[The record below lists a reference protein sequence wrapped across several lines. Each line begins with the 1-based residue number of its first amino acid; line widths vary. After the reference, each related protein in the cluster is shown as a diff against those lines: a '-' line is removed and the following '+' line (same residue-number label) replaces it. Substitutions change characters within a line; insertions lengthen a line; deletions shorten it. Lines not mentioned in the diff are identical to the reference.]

1 MAATHPVQLT
11 PAKPVASASSARGW
25 AAAAAVLMASFLLA
39 ASIYIAAH
47 RLLWYDELFTVLI
60 ARLPNLTTIL
70 DGLNHADNNMPAPYF
85 LLVHFF
91 LKLFPRAEIA
101 ARLPSALAVALGL
114 LVTYD
119 CARRLTDGL
128 HGLMAAAF
136 LTCTLLPYYAYE
148 ARSYGIYFL
157 FAALALWIW
166 CHTPRESRRSAV
178 GFGLVIFGGVLFHYY
193 IVLCLVPF
201 AVGEAIEWRPTL
213 PKLLPSPKL
222 LAGAVGTAAAVA
234 VLARQIFG
242 AKQYSAVFWSKPTL
256 YGLRGVFSEFFPD
269 GLFLLA
275 LVMIW
280 IASSS
285 PRRNEPATPMQPAE
299 RVGWFFLLIPFAGY
313 VLALLVTNAF
323 VPRYFIGM
331 LPGVAIAFACWLHR
345 HFADA
350 RRVSAGVL
358 LILISSGVYAE
369 LDAVRRPEAI
379 QQFDQQTETRRMLQ
393 LADSLQAEGKR
404 YFVCSSGMLYVELN
418 YYSSRPGDYRLFVPP
433 AKQLEVL
440 NTVRYAMG
448 LGRFNRYLYWSLA
461 EIQQHARETALI
473 QPSETTMNLL
483 KDAGLHTV
491 IRYRGPLEVA
501 YLE

>member
-1 MAATHPVQLT
+1 MAATQPLQVT
-11 PAKPVASASSARGW
+11 PAKPAAASSARGW
-25 AAAAAVLMASFLLA
+25 AAAAVLMASFLLA
-39 ASIYIAAH
+39 ASLFIAAR

-60 ARLPNLTTIL
+60 ARLPNLSTIL

-85 LLVHFF
+85 LVVHFF
-91 LKLFPRAEIA
+91 LKLLPRAEVA

-114 LVTYD
+114 LVAYD

-166 CHTPRESRRSAV
+166 CHTRRESWSSAAC
-178 GFGLVIFGGVLFHYY
+178 FGLVIFGGVLFHYY

-201 AVGEAIEWRPTL
+201 AAGEAIEWRPWRM
-213 PKLLPSPKL
+213 PSPKL
-222 LAGAVGTAAAVA
+222 LAGGIGTAAAVA

-242 AKQYSAVFWSKPTL
+242 AKQYSAIFWSKPTL
-256 YGLRGVFSEFFPD
+256 YGLRGAFSEFFPD
-269 GLFLLA
+269 WLFLLA
-275 LVMIW
+275 LILIW
-280 IASSS
+280 IAWSS
-285 PRRNEPATPMQPAE
+285 PRSKTPAAPITSAE
-299 RVGWFFLLIPFAGY
+299 RAGWFFLLVPFAGY
-313 VLALLVTNAF
+313 VLAVLVTNAF

-331 LPGVAIAFACWLHR
+331 LPGVAAAFACCLHR
-345 HFADA
+345 HFAGA

-358 LILISSGVYAE
+358 AILIAAGVYAQ

-379 QQFDQQTETRRMLQ
+379 QQFNQQTETRRMLQ

-404 YFVCSSGMLYVELN
+404 FFVCSSGMLYVELN
-418 YYSSRPGDYRLFVPP
+418 YYSTRPGDYRLFVPP

-448 LGRFNRYLYWSLA
+448 LGRYNRYLYWSLND
-461 EIQQHARETALI
+461 IRQHAREAALI
-473 QPSETTMNLL
+473 QPSEATLNLM
-483 KDAGLHTV
+483 KEAGLRVTT
-491 IRYRGPLEVA
+491 RYRGDLEVA

>member
-1 MAATHPVQLT
+1 MAATQPLQVT
-11 PAKPVASASSARGW
+11 PAKPAAASSPRGW
-25 AAAAAVLMASFLLA
+25 SAAAVSMALLLLA

-60 ARLPNLTTIL
+60 ARLPNLSTIL

-91 LKLFPRAEIA
+91 LKLLPRAEVA

-114 LVTYD
+114 LVAYD

-166 CHTPRESRRSAV
+166 CHTPRESWRSAAC
-178 GFGLVIFGGVLFHYY
+178 FGLVIFAGVLFHYY

-201 AVGEAIEWRPTL
+201 ALWEAIEWRPAS
-213 PKLLPSPKL
+213 PKLLPSRKL
-222 LAGAVGTAAAVA
+222 LAGAIGTAAAVA

-242 AKQYSAVFWSKPTL
+242 AKQYSAIFWSKPTL

-269 GLFLLA
+269 WLFLLA
-275 LVMIW
+275 LLMIW
-280 IASSS
+280 IAFST
-285 PRRNEPATPMQPAE
+285 PRSKAPAAPMEPAE

-313 VLALLVTNAF
+313 VLAVLVTNAF

-331 LPGVAIAFACWLHR
+331 LPGVAVAFACWCRR
-345 HFADA
+345 HFAGA

-358 LILISSGVYAE
+358 AILIASGAYAQ
-369 LDAVRRPEAI
+369 LDTVRRPEAI
-379 QQFDQQTETRRMLQ
+379 QQFNQQTETRRMLQ

-404 YFVCSSGMLYVELN
+404 FFVCSSGMLYVELN
-418 YYSSRPGDYRLFVPP
+418 YYSSRPDDYRLFVPP

-448 LGRFNRYLYWSLA
+448 LGRYNRYLYWSLDD
-461 EIQQHARETALI
+461 IRQHARETALI
-473 QPSETTMNLL
+473 QPSEATMNLMN
-483 KDAGLHTV
+483 DAGIRTTV
-491 IRYRGPLEVA
+491 RFSGPLEVA
-501 YLE
+501 YLQ